1 MDQFIRDDLLRE
13 ESSRDYVISSE
24 CNNKDGQEQ
33 RFVLEVKGLSS
44 SRDHPHDRSSTDTA
58 STRTKADDSFAKH
71 QVNYSATKYI
81 KP

>member
-13 ESSRDYVISSE
+13 ESSQDYVISSE
-24 CNNKDGQEQ
+24 CNNEDGQER
-33 RFVLEVKGLSS
+33 RFVLVEVKDLSS
-44 SRDHPHDRSSTDTA
+44 RQPHARSSTDTA